1 MKSRPGKEHDSEW
14 TEEVDPPDPTVPI
27 TGWPDFETA
36 LRKRFPGE
44 SGPVPCE
51 YVVVVYA
58 GAHLGRV
65 FPLVNGP
72 NIIGRSPQV
81 DIALLDEEVS
91 RTHATITLWQTS
103 GGDQVHLE
111 DNGSTNGTFL
121 NGRPVS
127 RVMDLAPGDRIAM
140 GSHVLKLVA
149 MDAMERA
156 FHAVLL
162 DQSTKDTL
170 TGLGNRRTA
179 LEELQRRFDL
189 SRRHHRPLSIIMCD
203 LDFFKRINDSLGHL
217 AGDQVLKDFGERVV
231 HGLRT
236 TDVAGRIGGEEFLL
250 VLPETDL
257 EGAMLLAD
265 RLRAATGDVP
275 FELPSGPMQ
284 VTCSLGVAERREEDR
299 DGGALMGRADG
310 ALYLAKRGGRNKV
323 VSDEE
328 VR

>member
-1 MKSRPGKEHDSEW
+1 MSKPGNEPDKDW
-14 TEEVDPPDPTVPI
+14 TEEVDAPDPTVPI
-27 TGWPDFETA
+27 SGWPDFETA

-44 SGPVPCE
+44 TGQVPCE

-65 FPLVNGP
+65 FPLAPGANV
-72 NIIGRSPQV
+72 IGRSPSV

-91 RTHATITLWQTS
+91 RTHATITLWQ
-103 GGDQVHLE
+103 GPAGDRVQLE
-111 DNGSTNGTFL
+111 DNASTNGTFL
-121 NGRPVS
+121 NGRAVT
-127 RVMDLAPGDRIAM
+127 RTMDLVPGDRVAM

-162 DQSTKDTL
+162 DQSTKDPL
-170 TGLGNRRTA
+170 TGLGNRRTT

-189 SRRHHRPLSIIMCD
+189 SKRHHRPLSIIMCD
-203 LDFFKRINDSLGHL
+203 LDFFKRINDTLGHL
-217 AGDQVLKDFGERVV
+217 AGDQVLRDFGGRVV
-231 HGLRT
+231 SGLRT

-250 VLPETDL
+250 VLPETDR
-257 EGAMLLAD
+257 EGALLLAN
-265 RLRAATGDVP
+265 RLLEATGQVP
-275 FELPSGPMQ
+275 FELPSGPLH

-299 DGGALMGRADG
+299 DGGVLMGRADG

-323 VSDEE
+323 ICDEPA
-328 VR
+328 R

>member
-1 MKSRPGKEHDSEW
+1 MAKPAEQPGKDW
-14 TEEVDPPDPTVPI
+14 TEEVDAPDPTVPVS
-27 TGWPDFETA
+27 GWPDFETA

-65 FPLVNGP
+65 FPLVSGP
-72 NIIGRSPQV
+72 NVIGRSPQV

-91 RTHATITLWQTS
+91 RTHAVITLTQ
-103 GGDQVHLE
+103 GPAGDQVVLE
-111 DNGSTNGTFL
+111 DKGSTNGTFL
-121 NGRPVS
+121 NGKPLS
-127 RVMDLAPGDRIAM
+127 GTTPMAPGDRIAL
-140 GSHVLKLVA
+140 GGHVLKLVA

-162 DQSTKDTL
+162 DQSSKDTL

-189 SRRHHRPLSIIMCD
+189 SRRHRRPLSLVMCD
-203 LDFFKRINDSLGHL
+203 LDYFKRINDTLGHL
-217 AGDQVLKDFGERVV
+217 AGDSVLRGFGERVN

-250 VLPETDL
+250 VLPETDM
-257 EGAMLLAD
+257 EGALLLAE
-265 RLRAATGDVP
+265 RLRAATAEVP
-275 FELPSGPMQ
+275 FELPSGPLT

-310 ALYLAKRGGRNKV
+310 ALYLAKRSGRNKV
-323 VSDEE
+323 VADQA

>member
-1 MKSRPGKEHDSEW
+1 
-14 TEEVDPPDPTVPI
+14 V

-65 FPLVNGP
+65 FPLVAGP

-91 RTHATITLWQTS
+91 RTHATITLVQGA
-103 GGDQVHLE
+103 GGDRVRVE
-111 DNGSTNGTFL
+111 DNSSTNGTFL
-121 NGRPVS
+121 NGRPLT
-127 RVMDLAPGDRIAM
+127 RPEDMAPGDRIAM

-162 DQSTKDTL
+162 DQSSKDAL
-170 TGLGNRRTA
+170 TSLSNRRTT

-189 SRRHHRPLSIIMCD
+189 SRRHARPLSLIMCD

-217 AGDQVLKDFGERVV
+217 AGDQVLKDFGGRVLS
-231 HGLRT
+231 GLRN
-236 TDVAGRIGGEEFLL
+236 TDMAGRIGGEEFLL

-257 EGAMLLAD
+257 DGAMLLAE
-265 RLRAATGDVP
+265 RLRAATANQP
-275 FELPSGPMQ
+275 FELPSGSLK
-284 VTCSLGVAERREEDR
+284 VTCSLGVAQRREEDR

-310 ALYLAKRGGRNKV
+310 ALYEAKRGGRNKV
-323 VSDEE
+323 VSDETE
-328 VR
+328 R

>member
-1 MKSRPGKEHDSEW
+1 MSKPGKEPDKDW
-14 TEEVDPPDPTVPI
+14 TEEVNPPDPTVPI

-44 SGPVPCE
+44 TGPVPCE

-65 FPLVNGP
+65 FPLVPGP

-91 RTHATITLWQTS
+91 RTHATITLEQ
-103 GGDQVHLE
+103 GPEGDKVQLE
-111 DNGSTNGTFL
+111 DNASTNGTFL
-121 NGRPVS
+121 NGRPV
-127 RVMDLAPGDRIAM
+127 RKVMDLAPGDRIAM

-189 SRRHHRPLSIIMCD
+189 SRRHHRPLSLIMCD
-203 LDFFKRINDSLGHL
+203 LDFFKKVNDTLGHL
-217 AGDQVLKDFGERVV
+217 AGDHVLREFGERVM
-231 HGLRT
+231 HSLRT

-257 EGAMLLAD
+257 EGAVLLAD
-265 RLRAATGDVP
+265 RLRAATAEVP
-275 FELPSGPMQ
+275 FDLPSGPLK

-310 ALYLAKRGGRNKV
+310 ALYLAKRSGRDKV
-323 VSDEE
+323 VSDEAG
-328 VR
+328 R